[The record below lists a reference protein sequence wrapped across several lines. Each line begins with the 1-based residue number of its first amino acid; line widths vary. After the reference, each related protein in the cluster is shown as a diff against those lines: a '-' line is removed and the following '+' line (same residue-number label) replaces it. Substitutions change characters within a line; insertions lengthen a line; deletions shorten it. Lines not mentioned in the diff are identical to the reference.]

1 MDIHEESF
9 VLLRAGATEE
19 QGAVTLVLLEVAG
32 DELWQRVPGRP
43 SLIRVEPEA
52 VAHESEGR
60 GDIHVSLG

>member
-9 VLLRAGATEE
+9 VLLRAGASEE

-32 DELWQRVPGRP
+32 DELWQLVPGRP

-52 VAHESEGR
+52 VAH
-60 GDIHVSLG
+60 